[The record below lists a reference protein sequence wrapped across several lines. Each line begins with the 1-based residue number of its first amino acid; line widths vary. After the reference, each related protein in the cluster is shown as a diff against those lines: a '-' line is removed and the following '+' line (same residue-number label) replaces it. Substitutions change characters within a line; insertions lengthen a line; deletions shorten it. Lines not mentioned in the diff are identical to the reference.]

1 MTVKSFQ
8 PEGEPILVEL
18 LSFDEIS
25 TVDTVG
31 LEITVKETALHLWL
45 HIFGYRDFVSDF
57 VRHFVRPY
65 STTFLR

>member
-1 MTVKSFQ
+1 M
-8 PEGEPILVEL
+8 EP

-25 TVDTVG
+25 TVGTVG

-45 HIFGYRDFVSDF
+45 HIISGTETLKGNFVRDFVSDF